1 MLYALEGS
9 VASGVSPSEHLYCQL
24 RFAKELSSEMAKRN
38 LKHGVRYK
46 VMHVFAVLVNVLL
59 GIPIYQNE
67 RAGLRQK
74 NSNKC
79 VARWK
84 VLQGMLMH
92 AAHENPP

>member
-46 VMHVFAVLVNVLL
+46 VMHVCAVLV
-59 GIPIYQNE
+59 
-67 RAGLRQK
+67 
-74 NSNKC
+74 KC
-79 VARWK
+79 VIGDSYLRERESWVTSEK
-84 VLQGMLMH
+84 F
-92 AAHENPP
+92 